1 MIQISIGWCSQLQG
15 AKTSP
20 FSRFFCFFLS
30 LDALVCWL
38 LRFSRSFW
46 SQSCVCLMKKKLSLF
61 FENIHTLWSLC
72 IIISVNTKYSMI
84 AIHSV
89 RSLAIQL
96 NMFVKYHSIRILCV
110 HRTKQL
116 KSDTCDTT
124 LPGKGWGGT
133 QLVFFHKWSYYCKCL
148 NLFFF
153 RCWIFSGGADTTC
166 QLHSIAIFVWN
177 PQMTFWV
184 QGFLLIHR
192 VISFSSFPYSISALQ
207 RSIMLHLNS

>member
-1 MIQISIGWCSQLQG
+1 M
-15 AKTSP
+15 
-20 FSRFFCFFLS
+20 
-30 LDALVCWL
+30 
-38 LRFSRSFW
+38 
-46 SQSCVCLMKKKLSLF
+46 
-61 FENIHTLWSLC
+61 
-72 IIISVNTKYSMI
+72 IISVNTKYSMI
-84 AIHSV
+84 AIHSA

-133 QLVFFHKWSYYCKCL
+133 QLAFFPQVELLLQMSQPVFFSDVESSQVVL
-148 NLFFF
+148 
-153 RCWIFSGGADTTC
+153 TQTC

-177 PQMTFWV
+177 PQMTFRV

-207 RSIMLHLNS
+207 RSIMLHLNC